1 MINLLIVDDEIFTL
15 EGLVD
20 ILPLKTLG
28 ITNTKQA
35 FDGVNALEIV
45 KDFKPD
51 ILLTD
56 VKMPRMNGIDLAFE
70 IRKLYPDCSIIFMSG
85 YSDKEYL
92 KSAIQLK
99 AITYVEKPIE
109 LEELEIAI
117 KNAILENSKSK
128 TINYNIEDTL
138 ALEMTKPWDISRIED
153 ILSSCVSKTMSNLI
167 YESSFLTILVPIN
180 ISITDNK
187 ILSELRNVC
196 RLYNFNCFIS
206 KKGDNLIIIQLFFS
220 KNNATSN
227 FSNSVFTSLFDSFG
241 EHLSNY
247 TDYFICV
254 GKIVHSI
261 NEIYDSFMSANE
273 VTNYTFFY
281 NYNSVI
287 FPSSNNT
294 DDYSIGSDFSSKFNG
309 YLLKEDKYNLIL
321 FIKQLTLEFNKYRS
335 TPISSVKDTYYK
347 LILLVSNFANTR
359 NISFTKHTNHGDI
372 FELILECPNIF
383 VLEKLFIDFIEEIF
397 AALEDTSKKSAP
409 VVAVLDYIHQNYSSP
424 SLCLEEISKNT
435 FLTPTYICV
444 IFKEHTS
451 KTVNK
456 YITEYRT
463 EKAKSFLKDTN
474 IKMSDVAEKVGYND
488 PNYFSKIFRKA
499 TNYTP
504 SEYRRLFTR

>member
-167 YESSFLTILVPIN
+167 YE
-180 ISITDNK
+180 
-187 ILSELRNVC
+187 
-196 RLYNFNCFIS
+196 FNCFIS

-347 LILLVSNFANTR
+347 LILLVSNYANTR

>member
-15 EGLVD
+15 EVLVD

-167 YESSFLTILVPIN
+167 YESSFL
-180 ISITDNK
+180 
-187 ILSELRNVC
+187 R
-196 RLYNFNCFIS
+196 
-206 KKGDNLIIIQLFFS
+206 
-220 KNNATSN
+220 
-227 FSNSVFTSLFDSFG
+227 
-241 EHLSNY
+241 
-247 TDYFICV
+247 
-254 GKIVHSI
+254 
-261 NEIYDSFMSANE
+261 
-273 VTNYTFFY
+273 
-281 NYNSVI
+281 
-287 FPSSNNT
+287 
-294 DDYSIGSDFSSKFNG
+294 
-309 YLLKEDKYNLIL
+309 
-321 FIKQLTLEFNKYRS
+321 
-335 TPISSVKDTYYK
+335 
-347 LILLVSNFANTR
+347 
-359 NISFTKHTNHGDI
+359 
-372 FELILECPNIF
+372 
-383 VLEKLFIDFIEEIF
+383 
-397 AALEDTSKKSAP
+397 
-409 VVAVLDYIHQNYSSP
+409 
-424 SLCLEEISKNT
+424 
-435 FLTPTYICV
+435 
-444 IFKEHTS
+444 
-451 KTVNK
+451 
-456 YITEYRT
+456 
-463 EKAKSFLKDTN
+463 
-474 IKMSDVAEKVGYND
+474 
-488 PNYFSKIFRKA
+488 
-499 TNYTP
+499 
-504 SEYRRLFTR
+504 

>member
-1 MINLLIVDDEIFTL
+1 
-15 EGLVD
+15 
-20 ILPLKTLG
+20 
-28 ITNTKQA
+28 
-35 FDGVNALEIV
+35 
-45 KDFKPD
+45 
-51 ILLTD
+51 
-56 VKMPRMNGIDLAFE
+56 
-70 IRKLYPDCSIIFMSG
+70 
-85 YSDKEYL
+85 
-92 KSAIQLK
+92 
-99 AITYVEKPIE
+99 
-109 LEELEIAI
+109 
-117 KNAILENSKSK
+117 
-128 TINYNIEDTL
+128 
-138 ALEMTKPWDISRIED
+138 
-153 ILSSCVSKTMSNLI
+153 
-167 YESSFLTILVPIN
+167 
-180 ISITDNK
+180 
-187 ILSELRNVC
+187 
-196 RLYNFNCFIS
+196 
-206 KKGDNLIIIQLFFS
+206 
-220 KNNATSN
+220 
-227 FSNSVFTSLFDSFG
+227 
-241 EHLSNY
+241 
-247 TDYFICV
+247 
-254 GKIVHSI
+254 
-261 NEIYDSFMSANE
+261 MSANE